1 MPLPPDFEKTL
12 WAAADALRANSGLE
26 PSEYTQPV
34 LALLFLRFADARFA
48 AHTAALAKKGNTK
61 PDRDDYVA
69 ARVPYLAPKARYDW
83 LLNVPDAGFPS
94 GPDKGKTHGELLD
107 RAMRTIE
114 ADNRDLRGALPDT
127 FAKLDDS
134 VLRDFL
140 KKFSAIPD
148 DVEGDVFGR
157 VYEYFLGAFAQLTLQ
172 KGGEFYTP
180 VSVVRL
186 IVEILE
192 PYSGRIYD
200 PACGSGGMFIQS
212 ARMVEEHQR
221 DLHDVSLFGIEKRAQ
236 TLRLCKLNLAVYGLA
251 GDIAEANSYYDDP
264 HAKYHPF
271 DFVMANPPFNDSG
284 VDKGRALKLDARYP
298 FGAPSGDNAN
308 YLWIQHFY
316 SALSER
322 GRAGFVMAN
331 SASDARGKDQEIR
344 EQLLDAGCV
353 DVIVS
358 LTSNLFYTVTL
369 PVTLWFLDRGKE
381 SKPRKDKVLF
391 LDARGLYRQVDRAHR
406 ELEARH
412 IELLADVVRLYRGQ
426 KPELR
431 REGTK
436 ALLDERFPDGKY
448 RDVPGFCK
456 VATRKEIAAQGHSLN
471 PGRYVGVAAQAQD
484 DGAFRER
491 FGALHEELARLT
503 REAHALEET
512 IARNAAALL
521 GEGA

>member
-1 MPLPPDFEKTL
+1 M
-12 WAAADALRANSGLE
+12 
-26 PSEYTQPV
+26 
-34 LALLFLRFADARFA
+34 
-48 AHTAALAKKGNTK
+48 
-61 PDRDDYVA
+61 
-69 ARVPYLAPKARYDW
+69 
-83 LLNVPDAGFPS
+83 PDAGFAT
-94 GPDKGKTHGELLD
+94 GPHKGKSHGDLLD
-107 RAMRTIE
+107 AAMRAIE
-114 ADNRDLRGALPDT
+114 RDNPDLRGALPDT
-127 FAKLDDS
+127 FAKLDDA

-140 KKFSAIPD
+140 KKFSTIPD

-186 IVEILE
+186 IVEVLE

-221 DLHDVSLFGIEKRAQ
+221 DLHDLSLFGTEKRAQ
-236 TLRLCKLNLAVYGLA
+236 TRQLCKLNLAVYGLA
-251 GDIAEANSYYDDP
+251 GTIAEANSYYDDP
-264 HAKYHPF
+264 HKKYHPF

-284 VDKGRALKLDARYP
+284 VDKGRAAKLEGRYP

-316 SALSER
+316 SALSDT

-344 EQLLDAGCV
+344 QELLDTGCV
-353 DVIVS
+353 DVIIS
-358 LTSNLFYTVTL
+358 LSSNLFYTVTL
-369 PVTLWFLDRGKE
+369 PVTLWFFDRGKE

-406 ELEARH
+406 ELEAHH
-412 IELLADVVRLYRGQ
+412 IELLANVVRLHRGQ
-426 KPELR
+426 KPEALR
-431 REGTK
+431 KGSE
-436 ALLDERFPDGKY
+436 ALLKERFPDGKY

-471 PGRYVGVAAQAQD
+471 PGRYVGVVAQAQD
-484 DGAFRER
+484 DGEFRAR
-491 FGALHEELARLT
+491 FGALSEELATLT
-503 REAHALEET
+503 AEAHALEET

-521 GEGA
+521 GEG